1 MKVIGD
7 LFKVIKWLKANS
19 VIRYKQDQRRQRI
32 TELGEL
38 GLNQAQIAEKTGYS
52 LRTIQRDIQV
62 IREGLV

>member
-1 MKVIGD
+1 MIE
-7 LFKVIKWLKANS
+7 WLKVNS

>member
-1 MKVIGD
+1 MISD
-7 LFKVIKWLKANS
+7 WLKANS

-38 GLNQAQIAEKTGYS
+38 GLNQAQIADKMGYS
-52 LRTIQRDIQV
+52 LRTVQRDIQV

>member
-1 MKVIGD
+1 M
-7 LFKVIKWLKANS
+7 IKWLKANS

>member
-1 MKVIGD
+1 MIE
-7 LFKVIKWLKANS
+7 WLKANS
-19 VIRYKQDQRRQRI
+19 VIGYKQDQRRQRI

>member
-1 MKVIGD
+1 MV
-7 LFKVIKWLKANS
+7 KWLKANS
-19 VIRYKQDQRRQRI
+19 VIRYKQEQRRQRI

-38 GLNQAQIAEKTGYS
+38 GLNQAQIAEKTGYF

>member
-1 MKVIGD
+1 MIN
-7 LFKVIKWLKANS
+7 WLKFNS

>member
-1 MKVIGD
+1 MINWQKV
-7 LFKVIKWLKANS
+7 NS

>member
-1 MKVIGD
+1 MIE
-7 LFKVIKWLKANS
+7 WLKANS

>member
-1 MKVIGD
+1 MKVLGD

>member
-1 MKVIGD
+1 MV
-7 LFKVIKWLKANS
+7 KWLKANS

>member
-1 MKVIGD
+1 MIE
-7 LFKVIKWLKANS
+7 WLKANS

-38 GLNQAQIAEKTGYS
+38 GLNQEQIAEKTGYS

>member
-1 MKVIGD
+1 M
-7 LFKVIKWLKANS
+7 IKWLKANS

-52 LRTIQRDIQV
+52 LRTVQRDIQV

>member
-1 MKVIGD
+1 M
-7 LFKVIKWLKANS
+7 IKWLKANS

-52 LRTIQRDIQV
+52 LRTVQRDIQV
-62 IREGLV
+62 IRKGLV

>member
-1 MKVIGD
+1 
-7 LFKVIKWLKANS
+7 VIKWLKANS

>member
-1 MKVIGD
+1 MISD
-7 LFKVIKWLKANS
+7 WLKANS

-38 GLNQAQIAEKTGYS
+38 GLNQAQIADKTGYS
-52 LRTIQRDIQV
+52 LRTVQRDIQV

>member
-1 MKVIGD
+1 MISD
-7 LFKVIKWLKANS
+7 WLKANS

-38 GLNQAQIAEKTGYS
+38 GMNQAQIADKTGYS
-52 LRTIQRDIQV
+52 LRTVQRDIQV

>member
-1 MKVIGD
+1 MIE
-7 LFKVIKWLKANS
+7 WLKANS

-62 IREGLV
+62 IRGGLV